1 MNYLYRSLDSLEKKV
16 YFLQEELKLKLKN
29 ERAFPL
35 VLYYSYNKVIK
46 PRSDMIRKRQRHF
59 DLEKAM
65 KGTDEEFC
73 KEWGFEI

>member
-46 PRSDMIRKRQRHF
+46 PRSDMIRKR
-59 DLEKAM
+59 
-65 KGTDEEFC
+65 
-73 KEWGFEI
+73 